1 MRARKH
7 VKRHKIS
14 EIISFVSNRGSV
26 WEFIGMEQDLDSMGL
41 QFNLDEFDG
50 NDPDGGKISNLNE
63 NELLSMIQQ
72 D

>member
-1 MRARKH
+1 
-7 VKRHKIS
+7 
-14 EIISFVSNRGSV
+14 
-26 WEFIGMEQDLDSMGL
+26 MGL